1 MVDTDPSFKW
11 VGVLSELVLEMVAV
25 IGSFVMFSF
34 TWETECRGYVY
45 RSEARRLGYGFH
57 FWHLLLG

>member
-1 MVDTDPSFKW
+1 MNDSGRNDMVDIDPSFKW

-34 TWETECRGYVY
+34 TWETK
-45 RSEARRLGYGFH
+45 
-57 FWHLLLG
+57 